1 VFGFLRL
8 LAFATLALVPRT
20 SVAEGTFAGRI
31 DATRYDRLVAGGPD
45 AIGGVGDWA
54 LTNGVLCAVVSD
66 PSHESDLATTGGVL
80 VDLGRC
86 GWKEDQFLIL
96 EQLLDLSLDRT
107 VPVRSVQAHADAN
120 QAQLLTRGVR
130 DGLELE
136 TRYALDLERPTR
148 LRITTRLLRRSGG
161 EPVFAVGVAH
171 GNVRQLR
178 PFSRSLDDP
187 RGSPGFDQVA
197 FLGGGAEAATKAAR
211 PLDLVVAVGDG
222 LIEPGIAYGTR
233 LLRAELERPSG
244 EREPLPHFALV
255 DDLVTMWAVFTQ
267 PFWIG
272 GRDALSWLQLVQT
285 RFMDLEKGD
294 TLVVEQ
300 ELWVGDRSD
309 VASVTDQLL
318 RDAPLVAGHVDDPE
332 SRIHVHLPDGSA
344 VTEVRASDEGV
355 FTLRLPARSYELRI
369 LAPGGREARHSFAVG
384 EEGADLGFIKVG
396 HASRVRLPRGKPM
409 RLTFVGESGTPDP
422 RFLDDLLGFRLDGSD
437 DVTQTAGARDL
448 ALAGES
454 GDPAA
459 VSVRPGRYRVY
470 ASRGP
475 EYSVTSTVLDLE
487 EGEVASLEIDLPV
500 RELETHGW
508 ISADFHVHGAR
519 SPDTGLPMRERVRTF
534 AAEGAEVLV
543 STDHDVV
550 ADYAP
555 TILSMGLKSRLAS
568 IVGLEV
574 TSEVET
580 DVAPHTLGHANAF
593 PVPLEPRA
601 YRAGAVVNE
610 GRRWREVIADLRA
623 IPGERVIQLNHAR
636 AGGDVLRARAFFT
649 HLGGGSPFDPA
660 VPLTE
665 APHRSLREPDPETGF
680 RDLDFDAME
689 ILNGARLDSYELL
702 RSDWFSL
709 LRQGVVLA
717 GTANSDSHTLSD
729 VVAAPRNYV
738 RVADDRVGAFEVGPF
753 IEAVRRGRLFGT
765 TGPILAV
772 DLDGSEVGEIHRGR
786 EGRLHVEVRAA
797 SWVSVSELRVF
808 LGGELLR
815 TEPVERGS
823 QLDVLLDFEAD
834 TFVTVEVVGEP
845 GPAYQAVLPG
855 FTPLAFSNP
864 IFVDADA
871 DGRWTP
877 PGLQAR

>member
-8 LAFATLALVPRT
+8 LAFVTLALAPRA
-20 SVAEGTFAGRI
+20 SVAEGAFAGRI
-31 DATRYDRLVAGGPD
+31 DATQHGRFVAGGPD

-66 PSHESDLATTGGVL
+66 PSHESDLAATGGVL

-86 GWKEDQFLIL
+86 GWEEDQFLIL
-96 EQLLDLSLDRT
+96 EQLLDLSLERT
-107 VPVRSVQAHADAN
+107 VPVRSVQAHADAKE
-120 QAQLLTRGVR
+120 AQLVTRGER

-148 LRITTRLLRRSGG
+148 LRITTRLRRRSGG
-161 EPVFAVGVAH
+161 EPVFALGVAH
-171 GNVRQLR
+171 GNVQQLR
-178 PFSRSLDDP
+178 PFSRFLDDP

-197 FLGGGAEAATKAAR
+197 FLGGGAEAATRAAR

-233 LLRAELERPSG
+233 LVSADLERRTG
-244 EREPLPHFALV
+244 EREPLPHFALA

-267 PFWIG
+267 PFWVG
-272 GRDALSWLQLVQT
+272 GDALGWLQLLQT
-285 RFMDLEKGD
+285 RFMDLENGD
-294 TLVVEQ
+294 ALVIEQ

-344 VTEVRASDEGV
+344 VTEVRASEEGV

-396 HASRVRLPRGKPM
+396 RASRVRLPRGKPM

-437 DVTQTAGARDL
+437 DVTRTAGVRDL

-454 GDPAA
+454 DDPAA
-459 VSVRPGRYRVY
+459 VSLRPGRYRVY

-475 EYSVTSTVLDLE
+475 EYSVTSTALDLD
-487 EGEVASLEIDLPV
+487 EGETASLEIDPPA
-500 RELETHGW
+500 RELETPGW
-508 ISADFHVHGAR
+508 ISADFHVHGVR

-555 TILSMGLKSRLAS
+555 TIRSMGLTSRLAS

-580 DVAPHTLGHANAF
+580 DVAPHTLGHANTF

-601 YRAGAVVNE
+601 YRSGAVDNE

-623 IPGERVIQLNHAR
+623 MPGERVIQLNHAR
-636 AGGDVLRARAFFT
+636 AGSDALRPRAFFS
-649 HLGGGSPFDPA
+649 HLGNGTPFDPA

-665 APHRSLREPDPETGF
+665 APNHSLQQPDPETGF

-709 LRQGVVLA
+709 LRQGVILA
-717 GTANSDSHTLSD
+717 GTANSDSH
-729 VVAAPRNYV
+729 
-738 RVADDRVGAFEVGPF
+738 
-753 IEAVRRGRLFGT
+753 
-765 TGPILAV
+765 

-845 GPAYQAVLPG
+845 GAAYQAVLPG
-855 FTPLAFSNP
+855 FKPLAFTNP

-871 DGRWTP
+871 DGRWAP
-877 PGLQAR
+877 PGLPAQ